1 MDASLAGLSSAEA
14 RRRQAEVGR
23 NEIGSRDAHGL
34 LQTLRSV
41 AAEPMFDLLLLAAG
55 VYLAIGDLGE
65 GLLLAFFALVTV
77 GLVIYQERRSERA
90 LDALRDLAAPQ
101 ARVVRD
107 GRVQRIPALDLVPG
121 DLVLVA
127 EGERVPADVVLA
139 EATGLSID
147 ESLLTGESVPVR
159 KRAAT
164 ADEARPPAVPG
175 GDDQPFAYASTLVV
189 AGHGFG
195 EVTRIGRDTRVGG
208 IGSAITSIAPSATPL
223 ELHLRW
229 LVRAFGIA
237 AAGVSVFLL
246 LWYGV
251 RSGQWVQGLLAG
263 LALAMAML
271 PEEFPMVFAVFLAL
285 GAWRLARVQVL
296 ARRPA
301 VIEALGAATL
311 LCVDKTGTLTENRMR
326 LRWLATRDGRLAP
339 PDGPQLSPD
348 HRALLEA
355 GRMASRPRTADPMEQ
370 AILAV
375 ADRQLGPSPGAHGQA
390 RLERDYALQPEL
402 LAMTLVW
409 RDGEGTRHVAAKGA
423 VEAICELCRLSDA
436 DARALARGAG
446 DLAEAGLRVLAVARG
461 TLASETLPLR
471 QRDIGFEPL
480 GLLAFEDPLR
490 ASVAPAV
497 AQARAAGIAV
507 AMITGDHDATALAVA
522 KQAGIETAAGALT
535 GRQMDALD
543 DAGLRAAVGDVR
555 VFARIQPEQKLRLVR
570 AFAAIGETVAMTG
583 DGVNDAPA
591 LKAAHI
597 GIAMG
602 ARGTD
607 VAREAAGLV
616 LLDDDFG
623 HIVAGVRMGRR
634 IFDNLRRVMIYIT
647 AIHVPI
653 AGLALLPVLL
663 GLPPLLLPVHVVLT
677 EMVVDPACSLA
688 FEGAP
693 DDADVMARP
702 PRAGD
707 ASLVGWSML
716 WRGLLQGSALLA
728 AALVA
733 FAVEMSR
740 SGSEEAAR
748 TCAVAGLTLGNLLL
762 VAVDATAGQGLRALL
777 TRDFPAFWAVA
788 LVAASTIAA
797 AITWPP
803 LRALLH
809 FGVPPALDLVA
820 TLAACAASVLLVRPL
835 VGMRAKGNHRGLPSR
850 RRTAAC

>member
-1 MDASLAGLSSAEA
+1 MDAFFAGLSSAEA

-23 NEIGSRDAHGL
+23 NEIGSRDTHTL

-41 AAEPMFDLLLLAAG
+41 ASEPMFDLLLLAAG

-101 ARVVRD
+101 ARVLRD
-107 GRVQRIPALDLVPG
+107 GQAQRIAALDLVPG

-127 EGERVPADVVLA
+127 EGERVPADVVLR
-139 EATGLSID
+139 EATGLTVD

-159 KRAAT
+159 KVAISPDQACQPAA
-164 ADEARPPAVPG
+164 PG

-189 AGHGFG
+189 AGHGVG
-195 EVTRIGRDTRVGG
+195 EVTQIGRATRVGG
-208 IGSAITSIAPSATPL
+208 IGSTITSISSAPTPL

-246 LWYGV
+246 VWYGAH
-251 RSGQWVQGLLAG
+251 SGQWVQGLLAG

-301 VIEALGAATL
+301 VIEALGAATI
-311 LCVDKTGTLTENRMR
+311 LCVDKTGTLTENRMH
-326 LRWLATRDGRLAP
+326 LRWVATLDGQLAAP
-339 PDGPQLSPD
+339 DDPQLPPA
-348 HRALLEA
+348 HRELLES
-355 GRMASRPRTADPMEQ
+355 GRMASRPRTADPMER

-375 ADRQLGPSPGAHGQA
+375 ADTQLGPSPSSHGPS
-390 RLERDYALQPEL
+390 RLESDYALQPDL

-409 RDGEGTRHVAAKGA
+409 RDAEGRRHVAAKGA
-423 VEAICELCRLSDA
+423 VEAICDLCHLSEA
-436 DARALARGAG
+436 DARALMQRAA
-446 DLAEAGLRVLAVARG
+446 DLAQAGLRVLAVARG
-461 TLASETLPLR
+461 TLTTDELPPR
-471 QRDIGFEPL
+471 QHDIDFEPL

-490 ASVAPAV
+490 ASVPAAV
-497 AQARAAGIAV
+497 AQARSAGIAV
-507 AMITGDHDATALAVA
+507 AMITGDHAATALAIA
-522 KQAGIETAAGALT
+522 KQAGIDVTSGALT
-535 GRQMDALD
+535 GKQLEALGDAEL
-543 DAGLRAAVGDVR
+543 GQAVREVR
-555 VFARIQPEQKLRLVR
+555 VFARVLPEQKLRLVR
-570 AFAAIGETVAMTG
+570 ALCANGETVAMTG

-616 LLDDDFG
+616 LLDEDFG

-663 GLPPLLLPVHVVLT
+663 GLPPLLLPAHVVLT

-693 DDADVMARP
+693 DDADVMERP
-702 PRAGD
+702 PRRNDAG
-707 ASLVGWSML
+707 LVGWAML
-716 WRGLLQGSALLA
+716 WRGLLQGGALLA
-728 AALVA
+728 ATLLA

-740 SGSEEAAR
+740 SGSEETAR
-748 TCAVAGLTLGNLLL
+748 TCAMAGLTLGNLLL
-762 VAVDATAGQGLRALL
+762 VAVNATAGKGLQALL

-788 LVAASTIAA
+788 VFAGGAIAA
-797 AITWPP
+797 AIVWPP
-803 LRALLH
+803 LRSLLH
-809 FGVPPALDLVA
+809 FGVPAGIDLMA
-820 TLAACAASVLLVRPL
+820 TLAVCAASVFLVRSM
-835 VGMRAKGNHRGLPSR
+835 VGMTT
-850 RRTAAC
+850 TAHPAAAIAHCT